1 MMEKTALKV
10 HKYGKDIPKELLPD
24 FEMDLSIH
32 YFDAT
37 VNLDKATQDLLNQK
51 IKKIKDQY

>member
-1 MMEKTALKV
+1 MNELKRKKKMEKTALKV
-10 HKYGKDIPKELLPD
+10 YQFGKDIPKELLPD

-37 VNLDKATQDLLNQK
+37 VNLDKAT
-51 IKKIKDQY
+51 